1 MPPRGTGGETGVFI
15 EQTPFTQPSDML
27 ISDAM
32 TAAMSEQIG
41 NELAASNQY
50 VAIAVYFD
58 GEGLPALG
66 KHFYK
71 QAAEERDHAM
81 RFVKYLC
88 DAGSTPTIPAIPA
101 PRGSFTSAE
110 DAVKLSLESE
120 LRVTKQINALM
131 DLAIKESD
139 HLSKNALEWFVNE
152 QREEVSSMDTLL
164 RMVRRAGEPGLFFVE
179 NFLLQGGLSE
189 EGEGEAGGEGEA

>member
-1 MPPRGTGGETGVFI
+1 
-15 EQTPFTQPSDML
+15 ML

-58 GEGLPALG
+58 GEGLPALA

-71 QAAEERDHAM
+71 QAAEERQHAM
-81 RFVKYLC
+81 RFVKYLV
-88 DAGSTPTIPAIPA
+88 DAGAAPVIPAIPA
-101 PRGSFTSAE
+101 PHASFASAA
-110 DAVKLSLESE
+110 DAVQLSLDSE
-120 LRVTKQINALM
+120 LRVTRQINALM

-164 RMVRRAGEPGLFFVE
+164 RMVKRAGEPGLFFVE
-179 NFLLQGGLSE
+179 NFLIQGGLE
-189 EGEGEAGGEGEA
+189 EGAAEGEGDAEA